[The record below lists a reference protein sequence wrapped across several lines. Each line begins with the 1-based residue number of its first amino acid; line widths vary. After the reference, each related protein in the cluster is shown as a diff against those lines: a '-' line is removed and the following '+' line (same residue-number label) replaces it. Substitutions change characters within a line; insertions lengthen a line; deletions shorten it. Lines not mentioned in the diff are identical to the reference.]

1 MKLIDL
7 IESGR
12 PVNLSAIESG
22 LDRDGA
28 TTRNYSERTTI
39 FEPAD
44 HNHRMFFIK
53 SGWVMTYKF
62 LPSGTRIVTDFL
74 LRGDMMSTTVAKL
87 SQETIQA
94 VTEVTVSEF
103 PDVLSDGDPHAISSR
118 HSRIVLMELLR
129 RQARM
134 SERLANIGG
143 RDGLERTAH
152 LLLELAFRAR
162 HIKKSNLDGFV
173 CPLRQA
179 DIGDAVGLS
188 TVHAN
193 RVLKDMR
200 VNGLLWFRNGIV
212 EFPDRQRLMDA
223 VHYNPNYLSM
233 DSLL

>member
-1 MKLIDL
+1 MKVNDPFIDEK
-7 IESGR
+7 IPGTFSVES
-12 PVNLSAIESG
+12 S

-28 TTRNYSERTTI
+28 MTKIYGERSTI
-39 FEPAD
+39 FEPGQNGR
-44 HNHRMFFIK
+44 HMLYIK
-53 SGWVMTYKF
+53 SGWAMTYKI

-74 LRGDMMSTTVAKL
+74 LRGDMISTTAADL
-87 SQETIQA
+87 AQETIST
-94 VTEVTVSEF
+94 VTDVVVCEF
-103 PDVLSDGDPHAISSR
+103 PDVLSDATQSASIR
-118 HSRIVLMELLR
+118 HVRVVMTELLR

-162 HIKKSNLDGFV
+162 QTRKPNLDALV

-200 VNGLLWFRNGIV
+200 VNNLAYFRNGIV
-212 EFPDRQRLMDA
+212 EFPDRQRLMELVNFHPA
-223 VHYNPNYLSM
+223 YLSV
-233 DSLL
+233 DFLN